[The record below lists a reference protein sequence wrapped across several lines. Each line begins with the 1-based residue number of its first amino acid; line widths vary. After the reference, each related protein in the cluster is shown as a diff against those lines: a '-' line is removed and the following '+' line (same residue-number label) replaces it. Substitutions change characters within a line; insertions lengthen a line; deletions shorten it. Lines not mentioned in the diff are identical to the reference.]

1 MFEKPLFFLIF
12 WLLFA
17 IAFGLFVYRG
27 YQLFCWIRLGAYEN
41 RFDHLGKRVMHMIGQ
56 VFLQICSLK
65 SVSKKDMAGIGHAF
79 IFWAFL
85 IFLVSYIIYIF
96 IGDGLGISE
105 IIRNTSFSRYFS
117 LAVDIAGFLAVLA
130 VIWAALRRYIIKPER
145 LERTP
150 EAAIILAIVFT
161 LVLAHF
167 SIEGFR
173 INTIK
178 DSVAAWTPLSLGFAS
193 FFKWLGL
200 EVGLQ
205 GTLYKITWWFH
216 YLIIIGFLIYIP
228 YSKHLHI
235 MVSPL
240 NILFSSLRPN
250 GSLESIDL
258 EKADTY
264 GVNRIEEFT
273 WKQLLDLYACAQ
285 CGRCQANCP
294 AYLTGKP
301 LNPKKMILDL
311 KEYLFEMGQSLLKSK
326 SATVL
331 DPPLRPLIGGVIPE
345 DVLWACTT
353 CGACI
358 AHCPTFNNHVTKI
371 IEIRRNLI
379 LDKSTFPSE
388 LKILFRNV
396 ENNGNPFPKASLSR
410 GDWALGL
417 NINKFTEDVD
427 KGILYWVGCL
437 GSYDE
442 RVQRVSMSLYRVL
455 RAMGIT
461 IWILGKDEQCCGDS
475 VRRAGNEYLFQYLAK
490 ENIRR
495 LKKHGVKKIV
505 THCPHCFN
513 TLKNEYPQFGA
524 NFEVIHHLQL
534 LDELKQRLRFR
545 SVGDEPKIS
554 LTYHDPCYLGRYN
567 GIYEPAR
574 NILRTIP
581 AVRIAEM
588 NHSKKESLCC
598 GSGGG
603 RMWMR
608 EQPGRRISQECVEE
622 ALRAK
627 ADIIAT
633 GCPFCLIML
642 EDAVRAL
649 NVVRVMDVVEVIEN
663 SF

>member
-27 YQLFCWIRLGAYEN
+27 YRLFSWIRLGAYEN
-41 RFDHLGKRVMHMIGQ
+41 RFDHLGKRLMVMMEQ
-56 VFLQICSLK
+56 VFLQNCSLK
-65 SVSKKDMAGIGHAF
+65 SVSKKDLSGIGHAF
-79 IFWAFL
+79 IFWGFL
-85 IFLVSYIIYIF
+85 TFLLNYLIYIF
-96 IGDGLGISE
+96 IGDGLGLLE
-105 IIRNTSFSRYFS
+105 TIRNTTFSRYF
-117 LAVDIAGFLAVLA
+117 LLIIDIAGFLAALA
-130 VIWAALRRYIIKPER
+130 VIWAAIRRYIIRPER
-145 LERTP
+145 LESTP
-150 EAAIILAIVFT
+150 EAAIILMLVFT
-161 LVLAHF
+161 LMLLHF
-167 SIEGFR
+167 CIGGFR
-173 INTIK
+173 INTTA
-178 DSVAAWTPLSLGFAS
+178 DSWAAWAPLSLVFAN
-193 FFKWLGL
+193 FFNWLGFG
-200 EVGLQ
+200 VRFQ
-205 GTLYKITWWFH
+205 GILYGVTWWFH

-240 NILFSSLRPN
+240 NILFISLRPK
-250 GSLESIDL
+250 GTLERIDL

-273 WKQLLDLYACAQ
+273 WKQLLDLYACAE

-294 AYLTGKP
+294 AYLTGKL

-358 AHCPTFNNHVTKI
+358 AHCPTFNDHITKI

-379 LDKSTFPSE
+379 LDKSNFPSE
-388 LKILFRNV
+388 LKTLFRNV

-417 NINKFTEDVD
+417 NINKSTEDAD
-427 KGILYWVGCL
+427 KSILYWVGCL

-455 RAMGIT
+455 RAMGINV
-461 IWILGKDEQCCGDS
+461 WILGKDEQCCGDS
-475 VRRAGNEYLFQYLAK
+475 VRRAGNEYLFQGLAK

-495 LKKHGVKKIV
+495 LKKHGVQKIV

-524 NFEVIHHLQL
+524 NFEVIHHVQL

-545 SVGDEPKIS
+545 FAGDEPKMS

-581 AVRIAEM
+581 AVTITEM
-588 NHSKKESLCC
+588 SHSKKESLCC
-598 GSGGG
+598 GGGGG

-608 EQPGRRISQECVEE
+608 EQPGRRISQECVEV

-627 ADIIAT
+627 SDIIAT
-633 GCPFCLIML
+633 ACPFCLTML

-649 NVVRVMDVVEVIEN
+649 NVVKVMDVVEVIEN